1 MSRPSPEPYTNT
13 GDLGEHEDDVEVDL
27 SSAPPSPF
35 VGDAPAAPT
44 VITAAASAHPPAP
57 APTSPLS
64 PRRLTPSRPSSRP
77 SSPRSTSPS
86 PYNIPLPADSLN
98 PSSQVSASASRNSL
112 ASPPRS
118 PIRSPRSLSPH
129 SIRSARS
136 PPPPPIFLAKPS
148 LPRGVSLFQD
158 ASGPDS
164 SADQSQSTPF
174 ESIPITETPPP
185 QSIGPSTPAS
195 PPTPRR
201 EKRSSWTNLGV
212 SRNGDAHSQSHS
224 QSHSNSHSRSSLSV
238 NGESRRSS
246 AAPEAHS
253 DGQPSNGNG
262 SDSAPR
268 LHAPPAHPHPY
279 PVPSPSSPEVGT
291 KRLSIASTSSQPPV
305 PPPHHL
311 GALGVKGVSA
321 FEKVLSH
328 TRPSYLPPK
337 DKVEDETHLHQ
348 WEEMMSHSRVAE
360 KERKKSADA
369 GKVEKE
375 KRIAAATPRWDG
387 LLSGQGG
394 QRFSTE
400 NVMND
405 EGLRRMW
412 FEGPPGYLRGKAW
425 SLAIGNELAMSKDAY
440 KFYVTRA
447 KKAVDSGRFPQD
459 TLDRMDKEM
468 DETLPTLKLFGPSG
482 PMREDL
488 KEILCAWV
496 VYRSDSALGYASY
509 ISHLAAMFLLVS
521 PASQAFISLCNL
533 LHRPC
538 LRAFFTDTKD
548 EIDAY
553 YRVFENLQADTF
565 PKIYANCKNLGL
577 RLPESYF
584 RSLLVEQ
591 VPFEACCRLWD
602 QIVLEGDGYIFRAA
616 LAIFGFLE
624 PRLHFP
630 DKEEIESVLEGRNR
644 ATLAITEREKER
656 AKLRGEAYS
665 EALDGKLSVFGL
677 NEHALFA
684 WLEKDGWKESRFER
698 LVTREMPD

>member
-1 MSRPSPEPYTNT
+1 MSQVRSSRSSNPPQCVNSRSQPGSPSSQRAPIDEGEGDITSAGAGPSATLSELSLSSPSSTSKPLAHIPPEPNAGPSQVNGNGSASGSGHSHVAPVMSRPSLEPYTSS
-13 GDLGEHEDDVEVDL
+13 GDLGEHEADDDVEVDL

-44 VITAAASAHPPAP
+44 VITAAAPPPPPAP

-64 PRRLTPSRPSSRP
+64 PRRLTPSRPTSRP
-77 SSPRSTSPS
+77 SSPRPTSPLPS
-86 PYNIPLPADSLN
+86 NIPLPSDSLN
-98 PSSQVSASASRNSL
+98 PSSQASASASRNSL

-129 SIRSARS
+129 SIRSVHS

-164 SADQSQSTPF
+164 SADVSQSTPF
-174 ESIPITETPPP
+174 ESIPITETPPA

-212 SRNGDAHSQSHS
+212 SRNGDAHSQSQS
-224 QSHSNSHSRSSLSV
+224 QTQSNSHSRSSLSV

-246 AAPEAHS
+246 AAPEVHG

-262 SDSAPR
+262 TDSAPR

-279 PVPSPSSPEVGT
+279 PVPSPSSPEVSN
-291 KRLSIASTSSQPPV
+291 KRLSIASTSSQPPATQ
-305 PPPHHL
+305 PHHL

-387 LLSGQGG
+387 LLSGQGAQG
-394 QRFSTE
+394 FSTE
-400 NVMND
+400 KVMND

-425 SLAIGNELAMSKDAY
+425 SLAIGNELAMSKGAWA
-440 KFYVTRA
+440 KTRG
-447 KKAVDSGRFPQD
+447 SD
-459 TLDRMDKEM
+459 T
-468 DETLPTLKLFGPSG
+468 
-482 PMREDL
+482 
-488 KEILCAWV
+488 
-496 VYRSDSALGYASY
+496 
-509 ISHLAAMFLLVS
+509 
-521 PASQAFISLCNL
+521 
-533 LHRPC
+533 
-538 LRAFFTDTKD
+538 
-548 EIDAY
+548 
-553 YRVFENLQADTF
+553 
-565 PKIYANCKNLGL
+565 
-577 RLPESYF
+577 
-584 RSLLVEQ
+584 
-591 VPFEACCRLWD
+591 
-602 QIVLEGDGYIFRAA
+602 
-616 LAIFGFLE
+616 
-624 PRLHFP
+624 
-630 DKEEIESVLEGRNR
+630 
-644 ATLAITEREKER
+644 
-656 AKLRGEAYS
+656 
-665 EALDGKLSVFGL
+665 
-677 NEHALFA
+677 
-684 WLEKDGWKESRFER
+684 
-698 LVTREMPD
+698 